1 MRVLRR
7 RTDNYVQFG
16 SFAVFS
22 LLIALIYR
30 SPAGF
35 FTAALFAVLAVR
47 TLRSGLYIE
56 EDAGLTVRNTFGTH
70 RVPWDDYAR
79 VDVGMAGVIAI
90 AAVLVRRKS
99 GKDVALWCLQPP
111 GRGKR
116 GVPRQVTVLKEVQ
129 QAIRAVRPD
138 HVDEP

>member
-16 SFAVFS
+16 SFAFIGLIVALVFPNVVG
-22 LLIALIYR
+22 LLV
-30 SPAGF
+30 
-35 FTAALFAVLAVR
+35 AAVFAALAVR
-47 TLRSGLYIE
+47 TLRSGLYID

-79 VDVGMAGVIAI
+79 VDVGMAGAIAI
-90 AAVLVRRKS
+90 AAVVIRRQS
-99 GKDVALWCLQPP
+99 GEQVALWCLQPP
-111 GRGKR
+111 GRGQR
-116 GVPRQVTVLKEVQ
+116 GVPRQVSVLREVQ

-138 HVDEP
+138 SGEEQ